1 MPGGDV
7 LVSVRNITTK
17 IGSNIIHENLSLEI
31 RRGDSLSI
39 IGGSGAGKS
48 VLLQAILGLRRPAA
62 GEVIAFGKN
71 IYDASEEELREVC
84 KRWGVL
90 FQSGALF
97 TSQTVSE
104 NIKFPMQEY
113 TRLSPTL
120 IDRLA
125 LLKLDMAGL
134 QPSAGDK
141 YPSELSGGMKKRAGL
156 ARALA
161 LDPELLFLDEPTS
174 GLDPIT
180 SGKFDNSMLELR
192 RALGLTIVMVTHDFD
207 SLFKVSDKVA
217 VLANKKIA
225 ALVPAEKLFEVDIP
239 WVQELSRET
248 RTWRAFE
255 AHMQEKAAAGEIML
269 DIGGFCRF

>member
-1 MPGGDV
+1 MPDSDV
-7 LVSVRNITTK
+7 LISVRNITTR
-17 IGSNIIHENLSLEI
+17 IGANTIHENLSLEI

-62 GEVIAFGKN
+62 GEVIAFGRN
-71 IYDASEEELREVC
+71 VYEADEREMKQVR

-104 NIKFPMQEY
+104 NIRFPMQEY
-113 TRLSPTL
+113 AALSTEL
-120 IDRLA
+120 MDKLT

-134 QPSAGDK
+134 QPSAGSK

-161 LDPELLFLDEPTS
+161 LDPELVFLDEPTS

-192 RALGLTIVMVTHDFD
+192 KALGLTIVMVTHDFD

-217 VLANKKIA
+217 VLADKHIA

-239 WVQELSRET
+239 WIQELSRET
-248 RTWRAFE
+248 RTRRAFE
-255 AHMQEKAAAGEIML
+255 AHIQEKRGGVATAPAAG
-269 DIGGFCRF
+269 GA